1 MDGSNKSTTE
11 VKQNCIPIPVEN
23 ELKNSYLT
31 YAMSVIVSRALP
43 DVRDGL
49 KPSQRRVMVAMND
62 LNLGPKS
69 KYRKCAKI
77 SGDTSGNYHPHGEAV
92 IYPTLVR
99 MAQPF
104 NLRYPLIDGQGN
116 FGSLD
121 GDPPAA
127 MRYTEARMTAM
138 SMEMLEDLD
147 KDTVDFTSN
156 YDETREE
163 PLVLPS
169 KFPNLLVNGSVGIA
183 VGMATS
189 IPPNNLGEICDAII
203 AVIDNPDITVREVCM
218 IVPGPDFPTGGNIC
232 GRSAAMHAYSSG
244 RGTIKVRASYTI
256 EEKQGKSRIIFTDIP
271 FQLNKARIIESM
283 ADLVKSG
290 KILGISD
297 IRDESDREHDVRIVV
312 EVKKNEN
319 AEVILNQLYKYT
331 ALQSSASVILIALV
345 DGQPRLLNIK
355 QMIQCFIK
363 HRQNIVRRRTNFL
376 LKKAEARAHIIEG
389 LRIAITYIDDV
400 ITLLRRAVDNKTARE
415 NLMRTYNLSA
425 LQTDAILQMRLSS
438 LTGLE
443 SNKLKEE
450 LESLE
455 SKIKEYNDI
464 LENESRILEI
474 IKEETKELKTKYSTE
489 RKTHIITDIEDIS
502 TEDIIPNIPW
512 LVMMTNNGYIKRMSL
527 ESYRIQNRGGVGISG
542 GEMKDDDFPIELITA
557 SAHQNLLF
565 FSSLGR
571 VYCRKAYEIPEASR
585 TSRGRALVNIFD
597 LQPEETIR
605 TIISISSFENQFLVL
620 LTENGFIKKVELSEL
635 SHIKKNGIRIITL
648 EEHDRLI
655 SVCITNGNM
664 NLILATAQGR
674 VCNFSEAE
682 IRPTGR
688 TSRGVMA
695 CTLKNDDKVVNMV
708 AIEDKE
714 DTLLSITKNGY
725 AKRTKCSCFRQTKR
739 KSMGVGN
746 LRKID
751 ITGPVV
757 STITVQ
763 NDNEEVMIITAQG
776 MIIRTHAALRCI
788 NRLTKGIKFLRLK
801 ENDYVVTI
809 MKLSCD
815 VVEFLQNAQ
824 EFTENQDTIIED
836 SQENSEDAQEDSQD
850 NAEDAQEDAQE
861 NVEEQSEDEELLDVP
876 KDEFLN
882 ASDIVEDE
890 QDNEAESNY
899 NESMQ
904 EDEEHNED
912 DI

>member
-1 MDGSNKSTTE
+1 
-11 VKQNCIPIPVEN
+11 
-23 ELKNSYLT
+23 
-31 YAMSVIVSRALP
+31 
-43 DVRDGL
+43 
-49 KPSQRRVMVAMND
+49 
-62 LNLGPKS
+62 
-69 KYRKCAKI
+69 
-77 SGDTSGNYHPHGEAV
+77 
-92 IYPTLVR
+92 
-99 MAQPF
+99 
-104 NLRYPLIDGQGN
+104 
-116 FGSLD
+116 
-121 GDPPAA
+121 
-127 MRYTEARMTAM
+127 
-138 SMEMLEDLD
+138 
-147 KDTVDFTSN
+147 
-156 YDETREE
+156 
-163 PLVLPS
+163 
-169 KFPNLLVNGSVGIA
+169 
-183 VGMATS
+183 
-189 IPPNNLGEICDAII
+189 
-203 AVIDNPDITVREVCM
+203 
-218 IVPGPDFPTGGNIC
+218 
-232 GRSAAMHAYSSG
+232 
-244 RGTIKVRASYTI
+244 
-256 EEKQGKSRIIFTDIP
+256 
-271 FQLNKARIIESM
+271 
-283 ADLVKSG
+283 
-290 KILGISD
+290 
-297 IRDESDREHDVRIVV
+297 
-312 EVKKNEN
+312 
-319 AEVILNQLYKYT
+319 
-331 ALQSSASVILIALV
+331 
-345 DGQPRLLNIK
+345 
-355 QMIQCFIK
+355 
-363 HRQNIVRRRTNFL
+363 
-376 LKKAEARAHIIEG
+376 
-389 LRIAITYIDDV
+389 
-400 ITLLRRAVDNKTARE
+400 
-415 NLMRTYNLSA
+415 
-425 LQTDAILQMRLSS
+425 MRLSS

-836 SQENSEDAQEDSQD
+836 SQENAEDAQEDSQD
-850 NAEDAQEDAQE
+850 NAEDAQENAEDAQE